1 MHSASI
7 STVGASP
14 EAGATET
21 RPFPARGPASAG
33 AEVWLGVVEA
43 VGSGER
49 DPGDGDPGDG
59 DPGDGGPRAM
69 RTRRERRS
77 IEGKPI
83 NQMEEKFYKEDSF
96 ADDLL
101 ARDFG

>member
-21 RPFPARGPASAG
+21 RPFPARGPVSAG

-43 VGSGER
+43 ASPKVETPEVET
-49 DPGDGDPGDG
+49 PGVEV
-59 DPGDGGPRAM
+59 PGDGGPRAM